1 MITTLYLAGASAEID
16 RARKWAQALRDA
28 DITVLSTWVEVI
40 GKAGAA
46 NPADAT
52 PEQLTKWTLR
62 DEAEVKGS
70 ELLWLLLPAKGI
82 HTVGAYI
89 ELGIAR
95 ASGKHI
101 VTSGL
106 HRPIF
111 TPVLADV
118 SFATDEEAFEYIQ
131 TGHRMK
137 VKRAVDAQLMHQE
150 ICKQDHAL
158 RERDLKR

>member
-1 MITTLYLAGASAEID
+1 MITKLYLAGASAEID
-16 RARKWAQALRDA
+16 RARKWASALRDA

-62 DEAEVKGS
+62 DEAEVHAS
-70 ELLWLLLPAKGI
+70 DLLWLLLPAKGI

-89 ELGIAR
+89 ELGLSR
-95 ASGKHI
+95 AWGKHI
-101 VTSGL
+101 VMSGT

-111 TPVLADV
+111 TPVFADI

-131 TGHRMK
+131 TGHRTNVQRLVNK
-137 VKRAVDAQLMHQE
+137 QLSHQE
-150 ICKQDHAL
+150 GATRDFGSWKEAL
-158 RERDLKR
+158 QK

>member
-62 DEAEVKGS
+62 DEAEVKSS
-70 ELLWLLLPAKGI
+70 ELLWLLLPAKGV

-95 ASGKHI
+95 ASRKHI
-101 VTSGL
+101 VMSGL

-111 TPVLADV
+111 TPVLADA
-118 SFATDEEAFEYIQ
+118 SFSSDEEAFEYIQ
-131 TGHRMK
+131 RGHRSMVKKHVDELLQHQKDVMTDHEHRK
-137 VKRAVDAQLMHQE
+137 VFLG
-150 ICKQDHAL
+150 I
-158 RERDLKR
+158 

>member
-16 RARKWAQALRDA
+16 RARKWAQALREA

-40 GKAGAA
+40 GKTGAA

-70 ELLWLLLPAKGI
+70 ELLWLLLPSKGI

-95 ASGKHI
+95 ATGKHI

-111 TPVLADV
+111 TPVLADI

-131 TGHRMK
+131 TGHRTK
-137 VKRAVDAQLMHQE
+137 VKREIQYRLTDQRSAQ
-150 ICKQDHAL
+150 
-158 RERDLKR
+158 RDFAKWKDDLSK